1 MGTLGILICLSAFF
15 AMCLVFGITIR
26 KHNEPFGYGMTV
38 ISCVALF
45 LIGAIGFGAIGA
57 TNNEYKNVE
66 KVTNFEKFETDY
78 STIIYINDETDP
90 LVFDKAKN
98 IAYLSDSNAVI
109 YRITTYNM
117 YKQVNKVSYVLLE
130 QLKDYNDIKDL

>member
-1 MGTLGILICLSAFF
+1 MGTLES
-15 AMCLVFGITIR
+15 
-26 KHNEPFGYGMTV
+26 FGYGMTV

-45 LIGAIGFGAIGA
+45 LIGFIGFGAIGA

-117 YKQVNKVSYVLLE
+117 YKQVNKVSYVLPE
-130 QLKDYNDIKDL
+130 QLKDYNDLKDLE